1 MGGPPRSWAGGGE
14 RLPWMMALV
23 CQSEE
28 LGRREGLKKE
38 TLEGEEDTGDKESTE
53 LVFEVMG

>member
-1 MGGPPRSWAGGGE
+1 
-14 RLPWMMALV
+14 MMALV
-23 CQSEE
+23 CRSEE
-28 LGRREGLKKE
+28 LGRRGGLRKE